1 MPTVQGEGNIPPSE
15 IRAREIECTT
25 CCRTPARVHTRL
37 PASAQ
42 EWKGTLGMSH
52 NCSSVTSVLRGLG
65 CNVLYKRWYCI
76 LNTGDLYL
84 SPPQKANAVKKPETK
99 CYHIVQKHYNDP
111 TRSLH
116 TRHVKLVHSKTNRMR
131 ERETENNSK
140 LQDLSLHHC

>member
-1 MPTVQGEGNIPPSE
+1 MERRRKRLLCRVKGTFHLQKSEQEKQNVQLVVGHQPESTQG
-15 IRAREIECTT
+15 
-25 CCRTPARVHTRL
+25 L

-76 LNTGDLYL
+76 LDTGDLYL

-111 TRSLH
+111 TCSLH
-116 TRHVKLVHSKTNRMR
+116 TRHVKLVHSKTDF
-131 ERETENNSK
+131 E
-140 LQDLSLHHC
+140 